1 MRRTLLQ
8 FLFVLTL
15 VVNACAPAQP
25 AGIVRDPAPEV
36 GGLSLP
42 DAAGIEQAFVGP
54 PDGYL
59 LVYFGFTSC
68 PDICPTT
75 MADLRQA
82 LSDIGDDAEHFEVA
96 MVTVDP
102 DRDGY
107 PEVQRYVDTFFGD
120 GLALRT
126 DDDSRLREVATGFG
140 ADYDVTTVD
149 GQPEVGHTAYL
160 YAVNEAGEMLLQWPF
175 GVTADDI
182 ANDLE
187 ILLDRL

>member
-1 MRRTLLQ
+1 MRRSLL
-8 FLFVLTL
+8 LL
-15 VVNACAPAQP
+15 VVLALVAVACAPAQP
-25 AGIVRDPAPEV
+25 AGIVRDPAPSV
-36 GGLSLP
+36 GGFSLP
-42 DAAGIEQAFVGP
+42 DSNGVEQAFVGP
-54 PDGYL
+54 SDGYL
-59 LVYFGFTSC
+59 LVYFGFTNC

-82 LSDIGDDAEHFEVA
+82 FSDIGGDAERFQVA

-102 DRDGY
+102 ERDGY
-107 PEVQRYVDTFFGD
+107 PEVQRYVDTFFGT

-126 DDDSRLREVATGFG
+126 DDDARLREVAGGFG
-140 ADYDVTTVD
+140 ADYDITIVD

-160 YAVNEAGEMLLQWPF
+160 YAVNESGEMVLQWPF
-175 GVTADDI
+175 GVSADDI

>member
-1 MRRTLLQ
+1 MRRLL
-8 FLFVLTL
+8 VLL
-15 VVNACAPAQP
+15 VVVGLMAAACAPAQP
-25 AGIVRDPAPEV
+25 AGIVRDPAPAV

-42 DAAGIEQAFVGP
+42 DSNGVDQAFVGP
-54 PDGYL
+54 EDGYL
-59 LVYFGFTSC
+59 LVYFGFTNC

-82 LSDIGDDAEHFEVA
+82 LSDIGDDAARFEVA

-102 DRDGY
+102 ERDGY
-107 PEVQRYVDTFFGD
+107 PEVQRYVDTFFGS

-126 DDDSRLREVATGFG
+126 DDDARLREVATGFG
-140 ADYDVTTVD
+140 ADYDITIVD

-160 YAVNEAGEMLLQWPF
+160 YAVNEAGEMILQWPF
-175 GVTADDI
+175 GVSADDI